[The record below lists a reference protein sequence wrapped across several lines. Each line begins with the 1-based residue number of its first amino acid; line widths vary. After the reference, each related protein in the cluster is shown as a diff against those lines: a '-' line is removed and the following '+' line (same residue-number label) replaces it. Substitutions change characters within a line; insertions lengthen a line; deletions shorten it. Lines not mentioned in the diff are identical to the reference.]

1 MKKLFLFV
9 LAIAACEFCGY
20 ASTVGSRP
28 DSLKISRKYWFEG
41 PLEYGDFTQKK
52 SADGTMDLVCSFDYE
67 RRDGKADNTNLDMP
81 FVSAYMKRD
90 DSWFDP
96 DYMTKER
103 LALAQIVFDYAE
115 VCNRRAQDELLY
127 GDYEYAEDVV
137 DEYLSKASD
146 FYDKI
151 DRATDG
157 ARDTL
162 ALRFYADSV
171 KTLLDNT
178 RLPDLYEMR
187 KTSRLSSSICGYAG
201 YQHESY
207 QDFLGNKLTGFNGVG
222 FGTYLEFGR
231 LVLFGDCFIGA
242 GKALS
247 STSIPLEIYNNDKL
261 GALSYSVSAG
271 LSLGKGLG
279 GRFTPFF
286 GVGGAALSI
295 EDIDDQVSGFR
306 TQWGVNIVLVPSR
319 HVYISGGD
327 DWIVS
332 ETTIQ
337 AKLYMARTTFDGC
350 EDPCTSIN
358 FSLCVGF
365 GMGSAKARRK

>member
-52 SADGTMDLVCSFDYE
+52 SEDGTMDLVCSFDYE

-137 DEYLSKASD
+137 DDYLSKASD

-171 KTLLDNT
+171 RNLLDNT
-178 RLPDLYEMR
+178 KLPDLYKMSKVSGR
-187 KTSRLSSSICGYAG
+187 SSSFCGYAG
-201 YQHESY
+201 YQYEGY
-207 QDFLGNKLTGFNGVG
+207 QDYLGRSLSGFNGVG
-222 FGTYLEFGR
+222 FGAYFESGR
-231 LVLFGDCFIGA
+231 FVLFGDCFIGA
-242 GKALS
+242 GKAVEQ
-247 STSIPLEIYNNDKL
+247 IPSFDIYKNDKL
-261 GALSYSVSAG
+261 EAMSFSVSAG
-271 LSLGKGLG
+271 LSLGKGTG

-286 GVGGAALSI
+286 GLGRGVLAI
-295 EDIDDQVSGFR
+295 KETEDQVGGFR
-306 TQWGVNIVLVPSR
+306 TQWGVNVILVPSR
-319 HVYISGGD
+319 NVYISGGSY
-327 DWIVS
+327 WGIT
-332 ETTIQ
+332 ETIIQ
-337 AKLYMARTTFDGC
+337 ARVFVARTSF
-350 EDPCTSIN
+350 ENADPCTSIN
-358 FSLCVGF
+358 FSLCIGY

>member
-67 RRDGKADNTNLDMP
+67 RRVGKADDTNLDMP

-90 DSWFDP
+90 ASWFDP

-207 QDFLGNKLTGFNGVG
+207 QGFLGNKLTGFNGVG

-231 LVLFGDCFIGA
+231 FVLFGDCFIGA

-247 STSIPLEIYNNDKL
+247 DIPDLVDIYNKDKL
-261 GALSYSVSAG
+261 EALSFSVSAG
-271 LSLGKGLG
+271 LSLGKGFG

-286 GVGGAALSI
+286 GVGRGAISI
-295 EDIDDQVSGFR
+295 KETEDQASGFR
-306 TQWGVNIVLVPSR
+306 TQWGVNVVLVPSR
-319 HVYISGGD
+319 NVYISGGS
-327 DWIVS
+327 DWGIS
-332 ETTIQ
+332 ETIIQ
-337 AKLYMARTTFDGC
+337 AKVYVARTSF
-350 EDPCTSIN
+350 ENADPCTSIN
-358 FSLCVGF
+358 FSLCIGY
-365 GMGSAKARRK
+365 GMGSARARRK